1 MAIIAPVGN
10 MEFNWSPREKSMTKV
25 ASTGTQAQETDKDLL
40 FAAAKS
46 FLGKK
51 AQFEMINDEKKDE
64 TNEEPCDPCQE
75 PTTQVGEIAKSKKT
89 EVGAD
94 AQQAVTDLVDTAKK
108 AQEVVE
114 KVEQAVSKVE
124 EAVQEVKNAVG
135 AEVAE
140 AEEVEGEEGAE
151 TEEVPEEV
159 EIEITDEEVPEGET
173 EVEVEDAGDEV
184 EVEVEG
190 KDEVKVDVEDEGK
203 KEDEIVQESCMAS
216 KKVEMKSA
224 GSSDGMVKIA
234 KLSPSVRK
242 KVYEYWKNELGYVPD
257 FCKLLVQDN

>member
-140 AEEVEGEEGAE
+140 AEEVEGEEGEEGAE

-159 EIEITDEEVPEGET
+159 VTT
-173 EVEVEDAGDEV
+173 
-184 EVEVEG
+184 
-190 KDEVKVDVEDEGK
+190 
-203 KEDEIVQESCMAS
+203 
-216 KKVEMKSA
+216 
-224 GSSDGMVKIA
+224 
-234 KLSPSVRK
+234 
-242 KVYEYWKNELGYVPD
+242 
-257 FCKLLVQDN
+257 